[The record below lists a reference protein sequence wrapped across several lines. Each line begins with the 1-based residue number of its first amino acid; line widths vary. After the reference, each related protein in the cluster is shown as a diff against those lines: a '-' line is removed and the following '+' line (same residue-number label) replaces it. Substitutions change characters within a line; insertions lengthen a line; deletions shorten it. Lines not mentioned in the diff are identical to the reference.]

1 MTDRIQ
7 IAPERYEWALKRAGH
22 TVDDYMN
29 SHPQSGVRSWIN
41 GEKSPTY
48 KQLENFAKSVHVPFG
63 YLFLDTP
70 PKEEIP
76 IPMFRGS
83 ASSGAFDLNVYDT
96 IMLVVQRQNWLE
108 EYLPEVGADTCRF
121 VNTMSMND
129 SIPLVVDRLRTI
141 LRLDERWAFG
151 LATYD
156 AAVNLLTE
164 RLEEA
169 GVFLTYNGVVG
180 NNGHRP
186 ISVDECRGFTLASQ
200 VAPYIFVNNS
210 DSKSAQM
217 FTLIHEMA
225 HLVVGVSA
233 GYAGANVFEQNAA
246 EPFCDKVAAEFL
258 VPREVL
264 AQVWTSPTALP
275 KLAKQ
280 FKVSEI
286 VVARRAHDMGLLDSK
301 AYREFFLQYKKR
313 PLQKKSSKGGSF
325 YRTSVKRIGRLFAIH
340 VRNAVHSRMLSYT
353 EAYRLTG
360 LQGHTYNQFMTN
372 NI

>member
-1 MTDRIQ
+1 MTERIQ
-7 IAPERYEWALKRAGH
+7 IAPERYEWALKRAGL
-22 TVDDYMN
+22 TMDEYMN
-29 SHPQSGVRSWIN
+29 RHPQSSVRSWMS
-41 GEKSPTY
+41 GKKAPTF
-48 KQLENFAKSVHVPFG
+48 KQLEGFAKSVHVPFG
-63 YLFLDTP
+63 YLFLDNP

-83 ASSGAFDLNVYDT
+83 AGGGSFDLNVYDAV
-96 IMLVVQRQNWLE
+96 MLIVQRQNWLE
-108 EYLPEVGADTCRF
+108 EYLPEAGVDTCHF
-121 VNTMSMND
+121 VNTMSIND
-129 SIPLVVDRLRTI
+129 SVPQVVDRLRTV
-141 LRLDERWAFG
+141 LRLDARWAFG

-186 ISVDECRGFTLASQ
+186 ISVDECRGFTLASK

-217 FTLIHEMA
+217 FTLIHEAA
-225 HLVVGVSA
+225 HLAIGVSA
-233 GYAGANVFEQNAA
+233 GFAGENAFERNAA
-246 EPFCDKVAAEFL
+246 ETFCDKVAAEFL
-258 VPREVL
+258 VPSEVL
-264 AQVWTSPTALP
+264 AEVWTPGVQLA

-286 VVARRAHDMGLLDSK
+286 VIARRAHDMGLMDDG
-301 AYREFFLQYKKR
+301 AYRAFFLQYKMR
-313 PLQKKSSKGGSF
+313 PAHKKESGGGSF

-340 VRNAVHSRMLSYT
+340 VRNAVHTHMLSYT

-360 LQGHTYNQFMTN
+360 LQGRTYNQFMTN